1 MAVNK
6 VLDIFSKLDNLQL
19 GTIRQKCQINKVTK
33 IDDIAEAYE
42 FTRQKQIERG
52 QWGYEHFT
60 LKGSNSSG
68 LMRSDAD
75 QQIQKEC
82 IIWSINHYLGLNRH
96 PQVIASAVE
105 ALQHYG
111 TGSGTSAMSGGHN
124 TLHKRLEQRL
134 AQVLQKEDAILF
146 STGFT
151 ANLGALTALG
161 KCGKTLFLLDEECHA
176 SIFDGVKITGCNYM
190 IFKHNKVGE
199 LRDFL
204 STYAGDYD
212 NIIVL
217 VESVYSM
224 SGEEAPLR
232 DIVALKAEYKFYLF
246 VDEAHAFGLYEV
258 GGLCSQLG
266 ISTEVDFIITT
277 LSKSTASLGG
287 VVVCSRALKTL
298 FQAEATA
305 YMFQAA
311 MTPADVAVALK
322 SLDVIESEPQLRH
335 SLWEKTHYFRKGL
348 QQSGFDTG
356 KGTSPIISMY
366 IRNVELLYQFSRLL
380 FEHNIFVTPITYP
393 AVSPSE
399 VRFRFI
405 VNNGH
410 TYDQID
416 YTLATLAKIGKQ
428 LGVI

>member
-1 MAVNK
+1 MAVEN
-6 VLDIFSKLDNLQL
+6 VLDILKAFDNLQL
-19 GTIRQKCQINKVTK
+19 GTVRQKCQINGVNSIDEIAK
-33 IDDIAEAYE
+33 IYE
-42 FTRQKQIERG
+42 LTRQKQIELG
-52 QWGYEHFT
+52 QWGYENYT
-60 LKGSNSSG
+60 MQGSNASG
-68 LMRSDAD
+68 LIRSDAN
-75 QQIQKEC
+75 QEIQKNC

-96 PQVIASAVE
+96 PQVIASATE
-105 ALQHYG
+105 ATQIYG

-124 TLHKRLEQRL
+124 LLHKQLEQRL
-134 AQVLQKEDAILF
+134 AKVMKKEAAILF

-151 ANLGALTALG
+151 ANFGAITALG

-176 SIFDGVKITGCNYM
+176 SIFDGVKLNSCNYM
-190 IFKHNKVGE
+190 IFRHNRISE
-199 LRDFL
+199 LRQLLHTYSSDF
-204 STYAGDYD
+204 D
-212 NIIVL
+212 NILVL

-224 SGEEAPLR
+224 SGEEALLQE
-232 DIVALKAEYKFYLF
+232 IVKLKKEYKFYLF

-266 ISTEVDFIITT
+266 ITEDVDFIVTT
-277 LSKSTASLGG
+277 LSKSTASIGG
-287 VVVCSRALKTL
+287 VVACSREFKTL

-305 YMFQAA
+305 YIFQAA
-311 MTPADVAVALK
+311 MTPGDAAAALQA
-322 SLDVIESEPQLRH
+322 LEIIESEPLLRE

-348 QQSGFDTG
+348 KTSGFDTG
-356 KGTSPIISMY
+356 KGTSPIISIY
-366 IRNVELLYQFSRLL
+366 IRNVDLLYRFSKIL

-416 YTLATLAKIGKQ
+416 HTLSLLTKIGKQ